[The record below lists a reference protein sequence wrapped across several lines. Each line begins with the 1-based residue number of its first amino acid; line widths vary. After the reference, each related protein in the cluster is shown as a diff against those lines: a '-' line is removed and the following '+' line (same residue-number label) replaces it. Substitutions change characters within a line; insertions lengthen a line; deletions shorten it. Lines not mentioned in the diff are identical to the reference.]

1 MATLK
6 NLTINDTGFLRL
18 PSGATGDRP
27 VSPVAGM
34 IRYNTTISANEF
46 YNGTAW
52 VPIVEPTVGSTS
64 TGGSSITTTGGY
76 RIHTFTSGTST
87 FTPTRDGIVDVL
99 VIGGGGSGSGLGG
112 GGGAG
117 GYIYVQGVPV
127 IGGTAYPTVVGA
139 GAAAIGVTHGPNG
152 NEGNPSVFGG
162 GTPVAITALKGG
174 AGVGYSNQVPSNP
187 ALFAG
192 GSGGGGPGHGGLS
205 QTFLPAG
212 VGTVGQGHPGG
223 YGSHYNGTPEGTH
236 YGGGGGGGAGTQ
248 GYNRGGRYGQA
259 RGGEGQASSIS
270 GSVVWRGG
278 GGAGGA
284 HTVSVPHG
292 AASLGGKGGGGP
304 SGTGNGASQSGV
316 TNTGSGGGA
325 ANHPDS
331 ATGGT
336 GGPGVVIVRYRG

>member
-1 MATLK
+1 MATLT

-27 VSPVAGM
+27 GSPVAGM
-34 IRYNTTISANEF
+34 IRYNTTIAANEF

-52 VPIVEPTVGSTS
+52 IPVAEPTVGTAS
-64 TGGSSITTTGGY
+64 TGGTITNAAGY
-76 RIHTFTSGTST
+76 RIHTYTSGSST
-87 FTPTRDGIVDVL
+87 FVPARNGVVDVL

-127 IGGTAYPTVVGA
+127 IGGTSYPTVVGA
-139 GAAAIGVTHGPNG
+139 GAAAVGATHGPNG
-152 NEGNPSVFGG
+152 NEGNPSTFGG
-162 GTPVAITALKGG
+162 GTPVGITASKGG
-174 AGVGYSNQVPSNP
+174 AGTGYYVPGP
-187 ALFAG
+187 AAVNDG
-192 GSGGGGPGHGGLS
+192 GSGGGGSGYS
-205 QTFLPAG
+205 YASETFRPAG
-212 VGTVGQGHPGG
+212 SGTTGQGHPGG

-270 GSVVWRGG
+270 GTTVWRGA

-284 HTVSVPHG
+284 HNVNVPHG

-304 SGTGNGASQSGV
+304 SGIGNADGQSGV

-325 ANHPDS
+325 ANHPDGGS
-331 ATGGT
+331 GT
-336 GGPGVVIVRYRG
+336 GGPGIVIVRYRG